1 MKLKTKKCLYTALA
15 IMFVFFVMQTLVVLD
30 ILEHSKN
37 LIYFNYLCIILFSP
51 LFYVVVKEYISNSKE
66 INRINKYTE
75 RLSATLISQ
84 SNNTL
89 FYEGKV
95 TEGAKLLTS
104 EVTKTM
110 GVDRCSI
117 WLYDEN
123 KTSITC
129 EQLYIK
135 STDSWQEDMILKK
148 QDFEPY
154 FRALI
159 DDPIIIA
166 NDAEIHPATKCFTD
180 SYLKPIGIKSMLDVP
195 IIYKGDIVGVIC
207 IENLTKRD
215 WLDV

>member
-1 MKLKTKKCLYTALA
+1 MLLLKN
-15 IMFVFFVMQTLVVLD
+15 IFQTQ
-30 ILEHSKN
+30 
-37 LIYFNYLCIILFSP
+37 
-51 LFYVVVKEYISNSKE
+51 KE

-110 GVDRCSI
+110 DVDRCSI

-135 STDSWQEDMILKK
+135 STDSWQEDMILRK
-148 QDFEPY
+148 QDFESL
-154 FRALI
+154 F
-159 DDPIIIA
+159 
-166 NDAEIHPATKCFTD
+166 
-180 SYLKPIGIKSMLDVP
+180 
-195 IIYKGDIVGVIC
+195 
-207 IENLTKRD
+207 
-215 WLDV
+215 